1 MAGEKLERR
10 RITRARRQRRY
21 RRRRKAALRQERERA
36 AFDLELIAR
45 MRQPENLPPPI
56 QLQHLR
62 DWHKYHVAAQLH
74 ELWRAPRRRPPGS
87 IPAFTPRVKL
97 IHGHSFDIA
106 NLSFDHLPERY
117 QRENVETAEY
127 VCSLIHE
134 RVWSTGD
141 ATYDLV
147 EIERMSCELHD
158 FWVSRNK
165 EWCEPE
171 LCVSYVCN
179 FIFRNHFLFQT
190 KVTGF
195 TFICLLYCFK
205 FFTDTTSYRSMR
217 KRKIVSLFARRWRRL

>member
-97 IHGHSFDIA
+97 IHGHTFDIA

-171 LCVSYVCN
+171 LCVPYVLQFYISESF
-179 FIFRNHFLFQT
+179 FI
-190 KVTGF
+190 
-195 TFICLLYCFK
+195 
-205 FFTDTTSYRSMR
+205 S
-217 KRKIVSLFARRWRRL
+217 KRKLLDSLLFAYFINTVLIFLQIRRALRV

>member
-97 IHGHSFDIA
+97 IHGHTFDIA

-171 LCVSYVCN
+171 LCVPYVQFYISESF
-179 FIFRNHFLFQT
+179 FI
-190 KVTGF
+190 
-195 TFICLLYCFK
+195 
-205 FFTDTTSYRSMR
+205 S
-217 KRKIVSLFARRWRRL
+217 KRKLLDSLLFAYFTVLNFLQIRRAIGV